1 MSQPKLL
8 DQMRHK
14 MRLHQ
19 YSPDTERAYIYWA
32 RRFIL
37 FHKKSHPKE
46 MGKKEV
52 EAFLTHLAVIR
63 GVAPSTQNLALSS
76 ILFLY
81 QKVME
86 IELSWLD
93 ATVSAGWF
101 RTGSQ
106 GSFVAGIGNPRLN
119 CTDWT
124 SDSSEESGTVFFFS
138 NYDFPLDDGNPDNN
152 ENNAIDH
159 MQMLNVACD
168 TVQKVWCVED

>member
-1 MSQPKLL
+1 MQITSLRLVESALFGFDMSQPKLL

-76 ILFLY
+76 
-81 QKVME
+81 
-86 IELSWLD
+86 
-93 ATVSAGWF
+93 
-101 RTGSQ
+101 
-106 GSFVAGIGNPRLN
+106 SFSINLCHA
-119 CTDWT
+119 
-124 SDSSEESGTVFFFS
+124 
-138 NYDFPLDDGNPDNN
+138 
-152 ENNAIDH
+152 
-159 MQMLNVACD
+159 D
-168 TVQKVWCVED
+168 TVMLTVCNV